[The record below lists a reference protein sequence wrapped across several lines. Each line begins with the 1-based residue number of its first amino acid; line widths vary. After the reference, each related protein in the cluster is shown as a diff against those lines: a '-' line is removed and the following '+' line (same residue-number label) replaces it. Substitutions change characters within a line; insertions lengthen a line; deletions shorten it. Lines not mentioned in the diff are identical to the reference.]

1 MPRPFLRRLRPLLLL
16 AAALTLSL
24 GWAAEPAEAF
34 RVALRRALDADAS
47 WSMEKR
53 SPALKRP
60 LKSRGTVSCALGRG
74 ICWRTEA
81 PFLHT
86 ITITPEAMTFTTAQ
100 GTSTK
105 TADDLPH
112 YAQISTLTAA
122 FARGEEAAF
131 DNLVSEVE
139 PLPAP
144 EGRWQ
149 LRLVPVR
156 QARRL
161 FEEVLLSG
169 GETLDEAELHAPD
182 GTQIHLH
189 FTETGRGTHSLWPA
203 DTPGAAS
210 GE

>member
-1 MPRPFLRRLRPLLLL
+1 MVRPLLRRLRSLTLLVALL
-16 AAALTLSL
+16 ALSL
-24 GWAAEPAEAF
+24 GQASEPADAF

-47 WSMEKR
+47 WTMEKT

-86 ITITPEAMTFTTAQ
+86 ITITSESMAFATAQ
-100 GTSTK
+100 GTSIK
-105 TADDLPH
+105 SADDLPH
-112 YAQISTLTAA
+112 YARISTLTAA

-131 DNLVSEVE
+131 DDLVSEIE
-139 PLPAP
+139 SLPAP

-161 FEEVLLSG
+161 FTEILLSG

-189 FTETGRGTHSLWPA
+189 FTELGRGTRRLWPA
-203 DTPGAAS
+203 EIPGAAS
-210 GE
+210 AE